1 MERNYDIAHALI
13 SCAVPCQDAISVLR
27 TTSFQTN
34 LIEKYLSKHSFNN
47 LLIIE
52 NRNKGCFYS
61 NGIMCEKFNRIFFNK
76 KIHLSYISGK
86 MWSVHFDIDNDIELL
101 QKINMAIY
109 DKKFSIT
116 NCNIKN
122 VRLYNEIANVCSYIQ
137 EDLQH
142 IASENV
148 HIAKIW
154 SQIVI
159 NASAIL
165 KLLKDSDLD
174 FKQCSHS
181 TLTKFIRNNLEMLEC
196 NSFFGIE
203 KFEEDIS
210 YRKIFIPK
218 LLYVLEKMA

>member
-1 MERNYDIAHALI
+1 MERNYDVAHALI
-13 SCAVPCQDAISVLR
+13 SCAVPCQNAISILR
-27 TTSFQTN
+27 TTPFQTN
-34 LIEKYLSKHSFNN
+34 LIEKYLSKNTFNN

-61 NGIMCEKFNRIFFNK
+61 NGMMCEKFNRIFFNK
-76 KIHLSYISGK
+76 KIRLSYISGK
-86 MWSVHFDIDNDIELL
+86 MWVVRFEIDNDIEFL
-101 QKINMAIY
+101 QKINKAIC
-109 DKKFSIT
+109 DKKFSINT
-116 NCNIKN
+116 CNIKN

-142 IASENV
+142 ISSESA

-154 SQIVI
+154 SQIII
-159 NASAIL
+159 NASAVL

-174 FKQCSHS
+174 FKQCSQPA
-181 TLTKFIRNNLEMLEC
+181 LIKFIRDNLEMLEC